1 MGWYIRDF
9 YTAEKSF
16 ILSALQQIMEDVVKL
31 LAPINTTKLEG
42 HAEGTDISPWMK
54 AGVPGELLL
63 SFLLESMINLF
74 YFKYLSYRMLNK
86 LNDSG
91 NSMLS

>member
-1 MGWYIRDF
+1 
-9 YTAEKSF
+9 
-16 ILSALQQIMEDVVKL
+16 MEDVVKL

-42 HAEGTDISPWMK
+42 HAEGMDISLWMK

-63 SFLLESMINLF
+63 YFLLESTINVF
-74 YFKYLSYRMLNK
+74 HFKHLSYLILNK
-86 LNDSG
+86 LNNSG

>member
-1 MGWYIRDF
+1 M
-9 YTAEKSF
+9 AEKSF
-16 ILSALQQIMEDVVKL
+16 ILSAFQQIMEDVVQL

-42 HAEGTDISPWMK
+42 HAEGLDISPWMK

-63 SFLLESMINLF
+63 SFLLESTINVF
-74 YFKYLSYRMLNK
+74 HFKHLSYHILN
-86 LNDSG
+86 NSG